1 MTQLRSKDIFYNSA
15 FGGKMSE
22 QQCRKLYWGA
32 LEILERI
39 GVRLYEQEA
48 LDLLKKAGA
57 RIEDGNLAK
66 IPSGLVEKAFSTV
79 PRQVNMYDRQGNK
92 AMTLGGHNTY
102 FGTGSDCLDI
112 LDHRNNQRRKAVAR
126 DIEEGMRVCDAL
138 ENIDFVMCMFL
149 PSDVRQEILDLHE
162 MEAMLKNTTKPVV
175 YVNPDFEGCKNCVEM
190 AERVV
195 GGSQA
200 LQNKPMAACYINVT
214 TGLRHNQEALQK
226 LLYLSKQGLPYTYVP
241 SAIGGTTS
249 PITIA
254 GTAAIAY
261 AGVLTGLV
269 LSQLQ
274 REGAPFIMSGW
285 TGNQLDMRTTVQP
298 YADPEKRGQS
308 IDFGHFLN
316 LPMFNL
322 AGVSESNAMDQQAS
336 AEAAL
341 TLFTDA
347 MIGGNLVHD
356 VGYLDSGLMGSLPQ
370 LVICDEIISWIKA
383 FMQGVEVSD
392 ETLCLDLIEQIGHN
406 GEYLST
412 QHTLDNFKQ
421 RWYPDL
427 FDRNNQATWEANGSK
442 TLGERATE
450 KVNNIL
456 QSHNPEPL
464 SQNAYN
470 AVQEILQREQNKLS

>member
-1 MTQLRSKDIFYNSA
+1 MPQISSNDVFYKSA

-48 LDLLKKAGA
+48 LDLLKKAGVS
-57 RIEDGNLAK
+57 IEDGNLAK
-66 IPSGLVEKAFSTV
+66 IPAGLVEKAFTTV
-79 PRQVNMYDRQGNK
+79 PRRVNMYDRDGNK

-112 LDHRNNQRRKAVAR
+112 LDHRTNKRRKAVVQ
-126 DIEEGMRVCDAL
+126 DIVEGMRVCDAL

-149 PSDVRQEILDLHE
+149 PSDVKQEVLDLYE
-162 MEAMLKNTTKPVV
+162 MEAMLTNTTKPVV
-175 YVNPDFEGCKNCVEM
+175 YVNPEFEGCRKCVEM
-190 AERVV
+190 AERVA
-195 GGSQA
+195 GGPQA
-200 LQNKPMAACYINVT
+200 LRNKPTAACYINVT

-226 LLYLSKQGLPYTYVP
+226 LLYLSKEGLPYTYVP

-254 GTAAIAY
+254 GTAAVAY

-269 LSQLQ
+269 ISQLQ

-285 TGNQLDMRTTVQP
+285 TGNQLDMRTTIQP

-322 AGVSESNAMDQQAS
+322 AGVSESNALDQQAS

-356 VGYLDSGLMGSLPQ
+356 VGYLDSGLLGSLPQ
-370 LVICDEIISWIKA
+370 LAICDEIISWIKA
-383 FMQGVEVSD
+383 FMQGVEISE
-392 ETLCLDLIEQIGHN
+392 ETLCLDLIEQVGHD

-412 QHTLDNFKQ
+412 QHTFDHFRE
-421 RWYPDL
+421 RWYPGL
-427 FDRNNQATWEANGSK
+427 FDRSNQASWEASGSK
-442 TLGERATE
+442 TLGQRATE
-450 KVNNIL
+450 KVESIL
-456 QSHNPEPL
+456 QHHTPKQL
-464 SQNAYN
+464 SEEQVR
-470 AVQEILQREQNKLS
+470 AVRDILQREENK